1 MVQDALENI
10 RQERALTTVT
20 VAHRLTTI
28 INSDKIVVI
37 AEGKIQES
45 GTHKELVD
53 EGGIYAT
60 LCEGQGLTA
69 DAECTT
75 AKAIPTEDINAKK
88 EALAKAIPVEDDDVE
103 KAMDSVEQ
111 KVSDEND
118 NGEIDDV
125 DISGVSSRLRQY
137 SKADILYSVMGYAGS
152 IVVGALPAGEA
163 ILFGLI
169 TGNFFTISN
178 ADEMR
183 QTNYTLSLWFFLL
196 AGLSFIGNVCQ
207 GVGLGV
213 SGSRLT
219 RRMRVLVFDKLMR
232 NPMSFFDYPEHS
244 TGELTTSL
252 EEDSETCA
260 NVTGLSAGQR
270 VQVFSCLAAGL
281 GVALGYSWQVGLTAV
296 ACVPLILG
304 SSMIRAKYASREP
317 SNDNMISPATLLE
330 RAFADIIVLQA
341 YGLQGDVAKQY
352 SDTLIPDV
360 NFKKK
365 QAGYTGI
372 AYGLSQ
378 FAVFGTFS
386 LVFFVGIKLMLKGKL
401 AFTDFFV
408 ALLS

>member
-1 MVQDALENI
+1 M
-10 RQERALTTVT
+10 
-20 VAHRLTTI
+20 
-28 INSDKIVVI
+28 
-37 AEGKIQES
+37 
-45 GTHKELVD
+45 
-53 EGGIYAT
+53 
-60 LCEGQGLTA
+60 TA
-69 DAECTT
+69 DAEYAT
-75 AKAIPTEDINAKK
+75 AKAIPTEDNNKAKK
-88 EALAKAIPVEDDDVE
+88 EAVAKAVPVEGDDDVE
-103 KAMDSVEQ
+103 KAMESAEQ
-111 KVSDEND
+111 TVGDEMNSSDT
-118 NGEIDDV
+118 DDV

-137 SKADILYSVMGYAGS
+137 SKADILYSIMGYAGS

-169 TGNFFTISN
+169 TGNFFIISD

-196 AGLSFIGNVCQ
+196 GGLSFIGNVCI

-260 NVTGLSAGQR
+260 NVTGVSAGQR

-317 SNDNMISPATLLE
+317 SNNSIISPATLLE

-352 SDTLIPDV
+352 SDTLLPDV
-360 NFKKK
+360 KFKKK
-365 QAGYTGI
+365 QAGYSGL

-386 LVFFVGIKLMLKGKL
+386 LVFLVGIKLMLKGKL
-401 AFTDFFV
+401 EFTDFFV